1 MLFLDGVYLTAGR
14 RLRFVPLPAP
24 TPAAL
29 QGLLERI
36 VHRVGRHLE
45 RRGLLVR
52 DAESAYL
59 QWDDE
64 RASPLDDLLG
74 LVHPCTSSPA
84 SKTLTSSRRSSPTSS
99 AALRPALH
107 RTPRARRRPRRVAN
121 RRSIC

>member
-29 QGLLERI
+29 QALLERI
-36 VHRVGRHLE
+36 AHRVGRHLE

-59 QWDDE
+59 HWEDE
-64 RASPLDDLLG
+64 RVSPLDDG
-74 LVHPCTSSPA
+74 SAGVHKFTYWMCG
-84 SKTLTSSRRSSPTSS
+84 
-99 AALRPALH
+99 RPGAG
-107 RTPRARRRPRRVAN
+107 R
-121 RRSIC
+121 